1 MQSSGYGGFIG
12 YNFQFTEAVVGVEL
26 NYTHGNF
33 FGASSGSQARSFQYP
48 AGYLSPADRLF
59 ERPR

>member
-12 YNFQFTEAVVGVEL
+12 YNFQFTEAVVGIEL
-26 NYTHGNF
+26 ETPTHGNF

-48 AGYLSPADRLF
+48 ARLPVF
-59 ERPR
+59 G